1 MTVLVK
7 KCVAVSGVNFRVRPM
22 PISRVEVKTCRQGDT
37 LLQKMKKKS
46 LTEGP
51 HFRPPVLDD
60 SG

>member
-37 LLQKMKKKS
+37 LLHKMEKKS

-51 HFRPPVLDD
+51 HFRPPALKDC
-60 SG
+60 G

>member
-22 PISRVEVKTCRQGDT
+22 PISRVEVKICLMGDT
-37 LLQKMKKKS
+37 FFQKMEKKS